1 MLTYDWT
8 AKILYPLLTRSSLW
22 WSWRNLIA
30 LEYLIFNVSTQTFC
44 QPGFM
49 EIWQLCLTEMI
60 IFFRK
65 VKGHGLL
72 LQTCIFSS
80 DPFAFWML
88 SRWITSNNWERGVR
102 LGQVILVSYVHI
114 SQNANLGRQS
124 CNYFSESVSK
134 IYLEP
139 PISITDRQ
147 LHQSWSFEVNT

>member
-1 MLTYDWT
+1 MFNFEKYLEMHLNVLGKSMLTYDWT

-30 LEYLIFNVSTQTFC
+30 LEYLIFNVPTQTFC

-102 LGQVILVSYVHI
+102 LGGRDCCKEGMNLCLWYLRTVSAT
-114 SQNANLGRQS
+114 SLSLNS
-124 CNYFSESVSK
+124 CYSRKV
-134 IYLEP
+134 
-139 PISITDRQ
+139 R
-147 LHQSWSFEVNT
+147 